1 MSDPAYDTIDYSVA
15 DLAGMIDHTN
25 LSPDT
30 TVQDINILCQEA
42 AKFGFASVCVPPCYV
57 KEANLMLTEQS
68 PVVCTVL
75 GFPHG
80 NGCSAAKAM
89 EATVAINEGAKEVD
103 LVMAVG
109 LLKSGFY
116 GAVEKD
122 IEETVRACEGM
133 ALVKV
138 ILECSLLTD
147 EEKRTA
153 CLLARDAGAD
163 YVKTSTGYANG
174 GATREDVLL
183 MRDTVGRDLGV
194 KASGGIRTADDALM
208 MIEAGA
214 TRIGA
219 SSSLSII
226 QGLGNV

>member
-1 MSDPAYDTIDYSVA
+1 MSDLDYNTSDYSA
-15 DLAGMIDHTN
+15 TELARMIDHTK

-30 TVQDINILCQEA
+30 TVQDINVLCQEA

-57 KEANLMLTEQS
+57 KEATLMLTEKS

-80 NGCSAAKAM
+80 SGCSAAKAT

-122 IEETVRACEGM
+122 IGETVRACEGM

-138 ILECSLLTD
+138 ILECALLTD

-163 YVKTSTGYANG
+163 YVKTSTGYAHG
-174 GATREDVLL
+174 GATQKDVLL
-183 MRDTVGRDLGV
+183 MHDTVGEDLGV
-194 KASGGIRTADDALM
+194 KASGGIRTSVDALG
-208 MIEAGA
+208 MIQAGA

-219 SSSLSII
+219 SASLSII
-226 QGLGNV
+226 QGLE